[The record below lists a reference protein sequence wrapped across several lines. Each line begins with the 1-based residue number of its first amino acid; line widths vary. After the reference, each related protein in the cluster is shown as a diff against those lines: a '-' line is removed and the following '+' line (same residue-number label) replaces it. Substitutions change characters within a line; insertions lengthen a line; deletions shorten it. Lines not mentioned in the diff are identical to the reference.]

1 VDQLPADEQ
10 TLTTCY
16 RHPDRAAGVGCQ
28 RCGRPICPQCMVQA
42 SVGFQCP
49 DCTHQRP
56 QQVITG
62 RTMFG
67 RGGTSDVIVGKVLI
81 GINVAAYLLMTA
93 VGGSA
98 TQAQGTIYEQGVT
111 YGPLVA
117 SGEWWRIVTG
127 GFLHAGIL
135 HLGMN
140 MFLLWLLSK
149 ELEPAIGHLRFGLLY
164 VASLLG
170 GALGVLL
177 VSPNSATLG
186 ASGAIFGLMGALV
199 VLQLRAKQNPW
210 NSGLGGLI
218 VLNLI
223 ITFAVPGISIGGHIG
238 GLVAGALAGLLV
250 TPLRWPQENAL
261 VKDGFIALFAIGL
274 AVLAVFV
281 AGALA
286 TPLPV
291 FS

>member
-1 VDQLPADEQ
+1 MDEQ
-10 TLTTCY
+10 TLTSCY

-56 QQVITG
+56 QQVISG

-67 RGGTSDVIVGKVLI
+67 RAGSPDVIVGKVLI
-81 GINVAAYLLMTA
+81 GINVAAFLLMTA

-98 TQAQGTIYEQGVT
+98 TQAQGTIYETGVT

-164 VASLLG
+164 LASLLG
-170 GALGVLL
+170 GALGVLI

-223 ITFAVPGISIGGHIG
+223 ITFAVPGISIGGHLG

-250 TPLRWPQENAL
+250 TPLRWPQENAM

-274 AVLAVFV
+274 GVLAVFA